1 MNLGV
6 LQRWLGLVSGVFAL
20 VAGLVTALWAYAK
33 FVLERGLLPP
43 IQFDVECSPAGL
55 QGDKKVLEVL
65 IHLKNLGSST
75 LVAKNV
81 RADVLYLKAVDKPG
95 LFDDATKSTFGRLCF
110 PHSLRKELE
119 RRDASPASTG
129 STPSPD
135 ENPVAHGRETGTHDQ
150 RGSGKFISAC
160 RARLR
165 LAKRPKVKADK
176 PRGFSIL
183 EYDTF
188 VQPGVDQVYT
198 LVTAVPASTTYVLVW
213 SSFQYAQHPSLLQ
226 RFILFLSRRLG
237 LLQYSLR
244 HVGKPH
250 TIERVFRIAEEQAEE

>member
-20 VAGLVTALWAYAK
+20 VAGLVTALWAYTK

-43 IQFDVECSPAGL
+43 IQFDVECSPVGL
-55 QGDKKVLEVL
+55 QGDQKVLEIL

-81 RADVLYLKAVDKPG
+81 RADVLYLEAADEPG
-95 LFDDATKSTFGRLCF
+95 LFDDARRATFGRLRF

-119 RRDASPASTG
+119 RRDVPPAPTDSG
-129 STPSPD
+129 YHLPESWEPS
-135 ENPVAHGRETGTHDQ
+135 GR
-150 RGSGKFISAC
+150 SGV
-160 RARLR
+160 REQ
-165 LAKRPKVKADK
+165 
-176 PRGFSIL
+176 RGFSIVP
-183 EYDTF
+183 YDTF
-188 VQPGVDQVYT
+188 VQPGIDQVYT
-198 LVTAVPASTTYVLVW
+198 LVTAVPASTTYVLIW

-244 HVGKPH
+244 HVGEPH
-250 TIERVFRIAEEQAEE
+250 TIERVFRMTDEQAGGETA